1 MGTPLRG
8 INTIPQVDNCRQVG
22 DTSAMKI
29 AVHLARHRRLAAWVG
44 LSLLLHLFALVL
56 VDGLWAPAPAAIGT
70 PVALRLVRERPDKVA
85 PAAVPPAAPPP
96 ARAPVRAAAE
106 AAAAPPSTPITPAS
120 SATAAPATP
129 PPAAAT
135 PGIAPLQMPG
145 RYRVRLPP
153 SATLTYAVTRSAPG
167 QPALAGEAAQL
178 VWEETNGAYR
188 LRVEG
193 VLGLLESEG
202 RGDDAGIAPD
212 QASEAGA
219 AGGTQL
225 TRFNREARRIE
236 HGPLAASEPL
246 RLGSQDRASVLM
258 QLAGIGLAE
267 PDQVQDT
274 IDIVV
279 AEAAGVRVVRWQVM
293 GNEQLDTPAGVLATV
308 RLAQLAPAGEA
319 RVEVWLAP
327 QRDWLPVQLRVTRPD
342 GTVANQVVTGI
353 ETAPNAP

>member
-1 MGTPLRG
+1 
-8 INTIPQVDNCRQVG
+8 
-22 DTSAMKI
+22 MKI
-29 AVHLARHRRLAAWVG
+29 AVHLARHRRLAALGG
-44 LSLLLHLFALVL
+44 LSLLLHLFAFVWIDALVT
-56 VDGLWAPAPAAIGT
+56 APP
-70 PVALRLVRERPDKVA
+70 PVTGMPLALRLVRERP
-85 PAAVPPAAPPP
+85 AAVPAKPAPPVEQATP
-96 ARAPVRAAAE
+96 PAPVQ
-106 AAAAPPSTPITPAS
+106 AAAAPLPAPVPEPV
-120 SATAAPATP
+120 PATDA
-129 PPAAAT
+129 PAAAA

-153 SATLTYAVTRSAPG
+153 SSTLQYAVTRTAPG
-167 QPALAGEAAQL
+167 QPAVAGEPAQL
-178 VWEETNGAYR
+178 VWESTDKGYR

-202 RGDDAGIAPD
+202 GGDDAGIAPT
-212 QASEAGA
+212 QASEAAA

-236 HGPLAASEPL
+236 HGPLGASDPL

-279 AEAAGVRVVRWQVM
+279 AGTGGVRIVRWQVV
-293 GNEQLDTPAGVLATV
+293 GNEELATPAGLLATV

-319 RVEVWLAP
+319 RVELWLAP
-327 QRDWLPVQLRVTRPD
+327 QQHWLPVQLRVTQPD

-353 ETAPNAP
+353 ETAPAPR